1 MRLADVVCAAAAHL
15 YRREER
21 QPHDENAQ
29 NRGEVDE
36 RPLAADDETGG
47 EGERE
52 AEHLIAHDYPRDY
65 VRVWARVSA

>member
-1 MRLADVVCAAAAHL
+1 MQLVHVVCAAAAHL
-15 YRREER
+15 YRRKER

-47 EGERE
+47 EGERQ
-52 AEHLIAHDYPRDY
+52 A
-65 VRVWARVSA
+65 